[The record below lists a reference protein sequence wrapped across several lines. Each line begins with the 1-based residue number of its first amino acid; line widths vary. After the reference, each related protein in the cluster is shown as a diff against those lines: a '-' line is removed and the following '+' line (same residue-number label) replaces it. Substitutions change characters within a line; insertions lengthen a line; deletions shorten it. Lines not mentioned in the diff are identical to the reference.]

1 MLYAIRHVTKYHYD
15 QDIQENVMEVR
26 KHPISNDRQRCLTF
40 SLSMDPEV
48 RVFRYQDHL
57 GNVVHHF
64 DVPWAHHEVQIVGE
78 SVVEVRKP
86 ESNGNLSWDQLAKKV
101 ESHDFYD
108 MLEPTAL
115 VDMATGFEGIDFKD
129 FETPH
134 DLAVALC
141 KMVRAQFAYEKAS
154 TQVDSSSTLVMRQ
167 KRGVSQD
174 FAHVMLSVLRQARIP
189 CRYISGYRFS
199 PEAAEVD
206 TSHAW
211 VEAFV
216 SESGWRGYDPS
227 RGVVTDETYITNCVG
242 RDYADCP
249 PTRGVFRGNAQSTL
263 RYAVHVRPAEIPAR
277 EDQFVRF

>member
-1 MLYAIRHVTKYHYD
+1 
-15 QDIQENVMEVR
+15 MEVR

-40 SLSMDPEV
+40 SLSLDPEV

-57 GNVVHHF
+57 GNLVHHF
-64 DVPWAHHEVQIVGE
+64 DVPWIHSEVQIVGE

-86 ESNGNLSWDQLAKKV
+86 ESNGNLTWDQLAKKA
-101 ESHDFYD
+101 EDQDFYD
-108 MLEPTAL
+108 MLEGSDL
-115 VDMATGFEGIDFKD
+115 VDLNTKFEGIDFKD
-129 FETPH
+129 FETPN
-134 DLAVALC
+134 DLATTLC
-141 KMVRAQFAYEKAS
+141 KLVRAQFQYERSS
-154 TQVDSSSTLVMRQ
+154 TQVDSSTTVVMRQ

-211 VEAFV
+211 VEAYV
-216 SESGWRGYDPS
+216 SESGWRGFDPS

-249 PTRGVFRGNAQSTL
+249 PTRGVFRGRAKGTL
-263 RYAVHVRPAEIPAR
+263 KYAVHVRPAEVPAR